1 MSTGISNFDRRRFLK
16 ICSIALASPLVMKTF
31 NFIPTKVAY
40 AAFAPLYADNWELR
54 IKNHATVEK
63 YLSMKGQER
72 VDRWK
77 LYTDD
82 CKNFVDG
89 FFSEGGGDS
98 AMFGEGGIEFQKKM
112 ELMNAQN
119 FPDWQFFNNII
130 FETEDPNYILA
141 EGDGKGISMATNPPA
156 SHSDHYI
163 HVFRLVDGKIKN
175 YTEVRNELGESRE
188 QGWKPDLPVI
198 KKFEAMYES
207 VTKKDEPYVVNGKD
221 DQAARK
227 MNLETVKKYFSFS
240 GKDCADRWKLFADN
254 GSSGPAYTADGRIL
268 RTNGIEKIKSAEAV
282 RAESFPD
289 WTYSKLIVHQVTDPD
304 YFLTEVMGKG
314 SCVGYTERPFNYI
327 EHFYHTFRMEK
338 GKIKQVREY
347 YDPKRF
353 MTLMGVDLK
362 LPKMPS

>member
-1 MSTGISNFDRRRFLK
+1 MSMNNSDLNRRKFLRMG
-16 ICSIALASPLVMKTF
+16 SLALVSPLVMKAF
-31 NFIPTKVAY
+31 NLVPTRSAF
-40 AAFAPLYADNWELR
+40 AAFTPLFSDNRELR
-54 IKNHATVEK
+54 MKNRATVEK

-82 CKNFVDG
+82 CKNFTDG
-89 FFSEGGGDS
+89 FYSEGGGD
-98 AMFGEGGIEFQKKM
+98 AAVFGEGGIEFQKKM

-141 EGDGKGISMATNPPA
+141 EGDGKGISKATNPPT
-156 SHSDHYI
+156 SHSDHYV

-198 KKFEAMYES
+198 KNFEDMYES
-207 VTKKDEPYVVNGKD
+207 ITKKDEPYIVSGKD

-227 MNLETVKKYFSFS
+227 MNLETVKRYFSCS
-240 GKDCADRWKLFADN
+240 GKDCADRWKLFSEN

-268 RTNGIEKIKSAEAV
+268 RSNGIEKIKAAEAV
-282 RAESFPD
+282 RAECFPD
-289 WTYSKLIVHQVTDPD
+289 WVYSGLIVHQVTDPD

-314 SCVGYTERPFNYI
+314 VCVGYAEKPFNYV

-338 GKIKQVREY
+338 GKIKHVREY

-353 MTLMGVDLK
+353 MTLMGVDLN